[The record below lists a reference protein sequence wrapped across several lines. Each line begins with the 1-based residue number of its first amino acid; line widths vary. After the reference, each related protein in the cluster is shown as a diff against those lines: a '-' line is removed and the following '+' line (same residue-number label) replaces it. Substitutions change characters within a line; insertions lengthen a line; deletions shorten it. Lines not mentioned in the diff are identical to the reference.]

1 MRSKF
6 SSVFKSGVA
15 TGTILAAMALA
26 PAGAA
31 ALPGDERFTSV
42 CTPSHTAP
50 DDPIVFPK
58 VPGASHMHQFFGNP
72 ATNARSTSRKLRRR
86 PNTTC
91 NLAGD
96 FSGYWVPTLMIDG
109 AAVAPKELRVY
120 YSAKGR
126 DPSTI
131 EEIPKNLMMVAGDAH
146 PTGSQAPWIATWGCT
161 STALF
166 FVNNYVPT
174 PSCAIGSAL
183 VLAIFFPDCWDGTNL
198 DSADHK
204 SHMAY
209 AVSKPFSRPSCPASH
224 PVPIP
229 AISYI
234 LIYPTTGATS
244 GIELSSAGTR
254 SGHAD
259 FMNGWRPAA
268 LRAKMAECIH
278 TGPAC
283 PDS

>member
-1 MRSKF
+1 
-6 SSVFKSGVA
+6 
-15 TGTILAAMALA
+15 
-26 PAGAA
+26 
-31 ALPGDERFTSV
+31 
-42 CTPSHTAP
+42 
-50 DDPIVFPK
+50 
-58 VPGASHMHQFFGNP
+58 
-72 ATNARSTSRKLRRR
+72 
-86 PNTTC
+86 
-91 NLAGD
+91 
-96 FSGYWVPTLMIDG
+96 
-109 AAVAPKELRVY
+109 
-120 YSAKGR
+120 
-126 DPSTI
+126 
-131 EEIPKNLMMVAGDAH
+131 MMVAGDAH

-209 AVSKPFSRPSCPASH
+209 AVSKPLSRPSCPASH

-244 GIELSSAGTR
+244 ANRALLRRDPDRGTR
-254 SGHAD
+254 TS
-259 FMNGWRPAA
+259 
-268 LRAKMAECIH
+268 
-278 TGPAC
+278 
-283 PDS
+283 

>member
-1 MRSKF
+1 
-6 SSVFKSGVA
+6 
-15 TGTILAAMALA
+15 MALA
-26 PAGAA
+26 PAGAE

-72 ATNARSTSRKLRRR
+72 ATNARSTPRKLRRR

-109 AAVAPKELRVY
+109 AAVAPNELRVY

-131 EEIPKNLMMVAGDAH
+131 EEIPKNLMMLAGDAH

-198 DSADHK
+198 DSADHQ
-204 SHMAY
+204 SHVAY
-209 AVSKPFSRPSCPASH
+209 AISKPFSSALMPGVAPGPDPGDLLHPHLPDHRRGVGNRALLGRNQIGARGLHERLAAGGAAGEDRRMHPQRARLPATAE
-224 PVPIP
+224 P
-229 AISYI
+229 
-234 LIYPTTGATS
+234 GS
-244 GIELSSAGTR
+244 G
-254 SGHAD
+254 
-259 FMNGWRPAA
+259 
-268 LRAKMAECIH
+268 
-278 TGPAC
+278 
-283 PDS
+283 